1 MNNIE
6 QIAQFFNEN
15 EKFHG
20 SVTQNELLSKHT
32 TMNVGGNAGLFI
44 EPFSNESLMLAV
56 HILIEENVK
65 FFILG
70 GGSNVIISDA
80 GLDAVISTRKIN
92 KVEELKD
99 GTDQKHM
106 ICVDCGASWGSVISF
121 CKKNDLGGFESFT
134 GLSGTVGG
142 ALYMNATCFG
152 LSACDNLVSADYL
165 DLRDMKIHTYEKID
179 SDWGYKKSPF
189 QKKETTDGHRLTQ
202 INGGGGATECE
213 RGERHLPSK
222 LILSAR
228 FSVTNGFD
236 LQKSQKCLSDRQE
249 KGHFRAPS
257 SGSAFKNDAAHGIIA
272 GKVIDECGLKGFS
285 CGGAQIAPWHGNFI
299 INPEHKA
306 TAGDVK
312 NLSEEVKRIVL
323 EKTGVSLE
331 SEIIFVS

>member
-1 MNNIE
+1 M
-6 QIAQFFNEN
+6 
-15 EKFHG
+15 
-20 SVTQNELLSKHT
+20 
-32 TMNVGGNAGLFI
+32 
-44 EPFSNESLMLAV
+44 
-56 HILIEENVK
+56 
-65 FFILG
+65 
-70 GGSNVIISDA
+70 
-80 GLDAVISTRKIN
+80 
-92 KVEELKD
+92 
-99 GTDQKHM
+99 
-106 ICVDCGASWGSVISF
+106 
-121 CKKNDLGGFESFT
+121 
-134 GLSGTVGG
+134 
-142 ALYMNATCFG
+142 
-152 LSACDNLVSADYL
+152 
-165 DLRDMKIHTYEKID
+165 
-179 SDWGYKKSPF
+179 
-189 QKKETTDGHRLTQ
+189 TQ

-213 RGERHLPSK
+213 LGERHLPSK

-236 LQKSQKCLSDRQE
+236 LQKSQKCISDRQE

-285 CGGAQIAPWHGNFI
+285 CGGAKIAPWHGNFI